1 MTELTEQEVIAKE
14 ILIHP
19 SFNRRNLQNDICLIK
34 TEKMILGE
42 SLLITSDVHTLT
54 SGGIDIH
61 LRFILD
67 PKMGRD
73 IACLPDSNHPKE
85 GKVCWAAGWGRD
97 ENGDVPKTL
106 QEVDLEII
114 SDKTCKTTKNAPFIV
129 EVRVFL

>member
-1 MTELTEQEVIAKE
+1 M
-14 ILIHP
+14 
-19 SFNRRNLQNDICLIK
+19 
-34 TEKMILGE
+34 
-42 SLLITSDVHTLT
+42 
-54 SGGIDIH
+54 DIH
-61 LRFILD
+61 FRYILD

-97 ENGDVPKTL
+97 ENGEVPKTL

-129 EVRVFL
+129 EVNFKT